1 MMRRDAKGVESL
13 PVVLLLSAV
22 LAASTLAI
30 GTACL
35 DRVQRLGK
43 RQRAIESFN
52 TFVERTRMV
61 SIGGI
66 GSVQQVALELAGGEL
81 VFDANL
87 VQLIYGEEVL
97 RSRILPL
104 PVVQDGGDF
113 EIGTGSYAIELLRG
127 DEGGYFLEVRG
138 L

>member
-1 MMRRDAKGVESL
+1 MMRRNAKGVESL
-13 PVVLLLSAV
+13 PVVLLLGAV

-61 SIGGI
+61 STGGI
-66 GSVQQVALELAGGEL
+66 GSVQQVELELAGGEL

-97 RSRILPL
+97 RSRTLPL

>member
-13 PVVLLLSAV
+13 PIVLLLGAV

-35 DRVQRLGK
+35 DLVQGLRE
-43 RQRAIESFN
+43 RQRAIGSFN
-52 TFVERTRMV
+52 TFVERAHMV
-61 SIGGI
+61 STGGV
-66 GSVQQVALELAGGEL
+66 GNVQQVELELAGGKL

-87 VQLIYGEEVL
+87 VQLIYGGEVL
-97 RSRILPL
+97 RSETLPL
-104 PVVQDGGDF
+104 PVVWDGGDL
-113 EIGTGSYAIELLRG
+113 IDAGSYAIELLRG
-127 DEGGYFLEVRG
+127 GEGEYFLKLRG

>member
-1 MMRRDAKGVESL
+1 MRRDAKGVESL
-13 PVVLLLSAV
+13 PVVLLLGAV

-35 DRVQRLGK
+35 DRVQRLGE

-52 TFVERTRMV
+52 TFVERARMA
-61 SIGGI
+61 STGGI
-66 GSVQQVALELAGGEL
+66 GSVQQVELELTGGKL
-81 VFDANL
+81 VIDANL

-97 RSRILPL
+97 RSETLPL
-104 PVVQDGGDF
+104 PVVLDGGGF

-138 L
+138 F

>member
-1 MMRRDAKGVESL
+1 MRRDAKGVESL
-13 PVVLLLSAV
+13 PVVLLLGAV

-35 DRVQRLGK
+35 DRVQRLGE

-61 SIGGI
+61 SAGGI
-66 GSVQQVALELAGGEL
+66 GSVQQVELELAGGEL
-81 VFDANL
+81 VVDANL

-97 RSRILPL
+97 RSGILPL
-104 PVVQDGGDF
+104 PVVQEGGGF
-113 EIGTGSYAIELLRG
+113 EIGTGSYVIELRRDG
-127 DEGGYFLEVRG
+127 EGGYFLEVRG

>member
-1 MMRRDAKGVESL
+1 MRRDAKGVESL
-13 PVVLLLSAV
+13 PVVLLLGAV

-35 DRVQRLGK
+35 DRVQRLGE

-61 SIGGI
+61 STGGI
-66 GSVQQVALELAGGEL
+66 GSVQQVELELAGGEI

-97 RSRILPL
+97 RSETLPL
-104 PVVQDGGDF
+104 PVVQDGRGF
-113 EIGTGSYAIELLRG
+113 EIGTGSYEIELLCG
-127 DEGGYFLEVRG
+127 GEGGYFLEVRG